1 MTHRLRFMIAQLGP
15 KPGGRD
21 LLTRLLSAGDLPGG
35 NWRRVDQ
42 RTWRTG
48 ASATPWADRARESGS
63 VTAMRSFRNLAQ
75 RRGVLLEVIPLAS
88 AADARTALGDVG
100 SLQLSNLWTRTAG
113 GSDVDM
119 EPFAGASA
127 SWAHEYHYTVNGVH
141 GTTLMLAG
149 AVEEF
154 VVAVAASGQSWDW
167 PSVSSL
173 ATLQARRLHEEAT
186 G

>member
-1 MTHRLRFMIAQLGP
+1 MLAQLGP

-21 LLTRLLSAGDLPGG
+21 LLARLLSADDLPGG
-35 NWRRVDQ
+35 MWRRVDQ

-48 ASATPWADRARESGS
+48 VSASTPWGDRAREAGS
-63 VTAMRSFRNLAQ
+63 VTALRSFRDPA
-75 RRGVLLEVIPLAS
+75 RRRRVWLQVMPLAS

-100 SLQLSNLWTRTAG
+100 GLALRNPWAG
-113 GSDVDM
+113 TVDESDVDM

-127 SWAHEYHYTVNGVH
+127 VWAHEYHTTGPGSG

-154 VVAVAASGQSWDW
+154 VVIVTAIGQSWEW
-167 PSVSSL
+167 PSVSDL
-173 ATLQARRLHEEAT
+173 ATLQARRLTGEAI